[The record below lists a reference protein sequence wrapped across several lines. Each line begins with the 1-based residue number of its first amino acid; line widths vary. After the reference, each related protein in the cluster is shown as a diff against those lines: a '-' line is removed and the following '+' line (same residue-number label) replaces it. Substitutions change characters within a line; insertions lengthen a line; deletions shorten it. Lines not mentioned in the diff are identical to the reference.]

1 VARRAK
7 LLSEAGT
14 FAWHRGEYEKATAFH
29 GEALEHY
36 RQVGDDSGVA
46 FALICLGTQRLENSD
61 YERAAPYYEEAL
73 ALSRRIR
80 DKANIAMAIRNL
92 AEVERQKGNYERA
105 KTLGM
110 ECLSLYQEMTDE
122 FNVATTVGWLG
133 LLAIWSGGE
142 HDLAEG
148 FLTEGLALTRK
159 IGHWAH
165 GAYCLE
171 GFAGLAGARGQG
183 ARAARLWGAAE
194 ALRTGI
200 GAPLPPDAR
209 LLYEPSMDAARAQLG
224 EATWE
229 EAFADGMAMSAEE
242 AAMYALAEGD
252 RA

>member
-1 VARRAK
+1 
-7 LLSEAGT
+7 
-14 FAWHRGEYEKATAFH
+14 
-29 GEALEHY
+29 
-36 RQVGDDSGVA
+36 VGDDSGVA

-61 YERAAPYYEEAL
+61 YERAAPFYEEAL
-73 ALSRRIR
+73 ALARRIG
-80 DKANIAMAIRNL
+80 DKANIAMAIRSL

-148 FLTEGLALTRK
+148 FLTEGLALNRK
-159 IGHWAH
+159 IGHWAY

-194 ALRTGI
+194 ALRTNI
-200 GAPLPPDAR
+200 GGPPTPEAR
-209 LLYEPSMDAARAQLG
+209 PYYERSMATARALLG
-224 EATWE
+224 EAAWKA
-229 EAFADGMAMSAEE
+229 AFAQGTAMSAEE
-242 AAMYALAEGD
+242 AAEYALEEGD
-252 RA
+252 HA